1 MMSEQEFYLLN
12 GNQYRGSRYSN
23 FAGAGIDPQGNV
35 SSAVNENSAN
45 QGTGTSVDP
54 TQPQVGQAVQQA
66 ASKAPT
72 EVSQAP
78 QAPASLGKTASN
90 LVIGA
95 ALPAAGST
103 IGGVVG
109 ANLAS
114 GNPALSGAGTA
125 VKNKIS
131 AGLLGGT
138 AGNSVATNAAL
149 GSMGGNF
156 GPATSA
162 SVSKAASGAS
172 LGGAAGVGLGSF
184 ASTLLTGGSVK
195 QAAASGI
202 GSAAGFYIGNMIL
215 PGVGGFIGSTL
226 GSMVS
231 GLFGGKEKRVS
242 LGVGVG
248 PDAET
253 GQYKTYSTSNKGSDE
268 GTASKYADNINQ
280 ILNTFST
287 STGIKY
293 ITDAGF
299 AAGTNIGNKDPGS
312 FYGDQKV
319 SQTPGDAGA
328 VALAALKD
336 PKRYTLGNDTQ
347 FNEFWGK
354 AVNDAKSI
362 TDLGDS
368 VDSFYASRGLM
379 GNSSP
384 PSARTP
390 RMTGERASTFYG

>member
-23 FAGAGIDPQGNV
+23 FVGAGIDPQGNV
-35 SSAVNENSAN
+35 SSAINENASN

-54 TQPQVGQAVQQA
+54 TQPQVGQAVQQTA
-66 ASKAPT
+66 ANAP
-72 EVSQAP
+72 SQVAQTP
-78 QAPASLGKTASN
+78 QAPPSLGKTATN

-95 ALPAAGST
+95 ALPAAGAT
-103 IGGVVG
+103 LGGVAG

-114 GNPALSGAGTA
+114 GNPALSGAG
-125 VKNKIS
+125 S
-131 AGLLGGT
+131 AIKDRVSSGLLGGT

-149 GSMGGNF
+149 GSMGGKF
-156 GPATSA
+156 GPATAS
-162 SVSKAASGAS
+162 SVSKAAGGAS
-172 LGGAAGVGLGSF
+172 IGSAAGVGLGSF

-195 QAAASGI
+195 QAAVSGL
-202 GSAAGFYIGNMIL
+202 GSAAGYAIGNMLL

-226 GSMVS
+226 GSLVG

-242 LGVGVG
+242 VGVGVG

-268 GTASKYADNINQ
+268 ATASKYADSINQ

-293 ITDAGF
+293 IKDAGF

-312 FYGDQKV
+312 FYGDTKV

-362 TDLGDS
+362 NDLGDS